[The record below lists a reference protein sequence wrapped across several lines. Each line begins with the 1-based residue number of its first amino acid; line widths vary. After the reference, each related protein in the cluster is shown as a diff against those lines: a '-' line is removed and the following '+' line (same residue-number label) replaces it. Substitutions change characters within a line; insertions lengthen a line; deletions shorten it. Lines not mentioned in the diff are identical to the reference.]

1 MFSYNISTSADNE
14 IFLNTCRIIEK
25 QIKNIKKEQDI
36 IDVDGSIIRKY
47 VTSDMKSIKVF
58 NNYDVDAVYVDSE
71 VELVF

>member
-36 IDVDGSIIRKY
+36 IDVD
-47 VTSDMKSIKVF
+47 V
-58 NNYDVDAVYVDSE
+58 VYVDSE